1 MKMKLLLVF
10 CLCLTICLPFAAADP
25 FDQSDVPVEVD
36 TSDPNMAKIIL
47 ISGQPSHNTG
57 QHETFADCAVLR
69 NLLLQTPGVFPVIV
83 REWPQ
88 NPAILAH
95 ARAIVFLADGVHEAG
110 QYPPDRLKQLKAA
123 CDAGAGL
130 CAIHYALHH
139 PRAEGEQMLPYLGG
153 YYDWDTSAKGHWTAD
168 FKPIEHPICRGV
180 QPVQWEDGWHFN
192 IRFVDGL
199 QGVTPLLVS
208 AAPDKLRTT
217 ADAKKTLGRE
227 EILSWAYEAPKGQRA
242 FTFSG
247 MHLHKDWEEANRR
260 RFIVN
265 GILWSARIDPPT
277 HGAPVE
283 LNPADLQKWLDKK
296 APPKAKAPKTAATK

>member
-1 MKMKLLLVF
+1 MKMKFLLL
-10 CLCLTICLPFAAADP
+10 LCLGLVTRLPLVAADP

-36 TSDPNMAKIIL
+36 TKDLNLAKIIL
-47 ISGQPSHNTG
+47 VAGPPSHETG

-95 ARAIVFLADGVHEAG
+95 ARAIVFFSDGVHEAG
-110 QYPPDRLKQLKAA
+110 QYPAERLQQLKAA

-139 PRAEGEQMLPYLGG
+139 PRAEGEQILPYLGG

-168 FKPIEHPICRGV
+168 FKPVEHPICRGV
-180 QPVQWEDGWHFN
+180 QPVEWEDGWHFN

-199 QGVTPLLVS
+199 KGITPLLVS

-217 ADAKKTLGRE
+217 ADAKKGLGRE
-227 EILSWAYEAPKGQRA
+227 EILSWAYEGPHGARA

-247 MHLHKDWEEANRR
+247 MHLHKDWAEANRR

-265 GILWSARIDPPT
+265 GILWSAKIEPPAN
-277 HGAPVE
+277 GAPIE

-296 APPKAKAPKTAATK
+296 APPKAKAPKAAIAK